1 MNNEEILARL
11 RTEIGR
17 TDARTERECGTLLEK
32 IAWVLLSSADGNTT
46 FVKSEQILSTGRVD
60 VIVFADSLQ
69 PGGSFRREAHI
80 WELKA
85 PQLPLFEVKT
95 KSQAQPTAHLYEA
108 ETQLMHYCYSVA
120 NDLGLLR
127 RWDILSPGHVRI
139 GGVIIGCDGNFVDIK
154 GLDEESGKQLA
165 REAHEIREILFY
177 RQLNISLWTW
187 DKVISLAER
196 QQFSHQKIIG
206 DPGTLVDL
214 KGKAELSATI
224 TATS

>member
-1 MNNEEILARL
+1 MNNEKILACL
-11 RTEIGR
+11 KAEVGR
-17 TDARTERECGTLLEK
+17 TDAHTERECGTLLEQ

-60 VIVFADSLQ
+60 VIVLAESLQ

-85 PQLPLFEVKT
+85 PQLPLFEIKT

-127 RWDILSPGHVRI
+127 RWEILSPEHVRL
-139 GGVIIGCDGNFVDIK
+139 GGVIIGRDGNFVDNK
-154 GLDEESGKQLA
+154 GVDGKTGTQLA
-165 REAHEIREILFY
+165 REANEVREIFY
-177 RQLNISLWTW
+177 YRRMNMSLWTW
-187 DKVISLAER
+187 DKVISIAER
-196 QQFSHQKIIG
+196 QQFSHQKFIG

-214 KGKAELSATI
+214 KGKADLSATI
-224 TATS
+224 TATP